1 MALNRHLRSASHSTA
16 STSAATTTTATA
28 SSASA
33 TSTTSTVSASHATAT
48 ASATASSTTTAT
60 REASSSTRSII
71 YRELGWTGFPIESC
85 NGSPTETHFV
95 TSLFPFES
103 NHVDANR
110 WASWDGNK
118 QTRSHSCGVLSS
130 SLLCGGCV
138 VWEEEGSGA
147 ERILPHWTVPS
158 A

>member
-1 MALNRHLRSASHSTA
+1 MTLNRHLRSASHSTA
-16 STSAATTTTATA
+16 STSAATTASATA
-28 SSASA
+28 SAASA

-48 ASATASSTTTAT
+48 TSATASSATTAT

-71 YRELGWTGFPIESC
+71 YRELGWGEFLIESC

-103 NHVDANR
+103 KHVDANL

-118 QTRSHSCGVLSS
+118 QTRSHSCGVLPS

-147 ERILPHWTVPS
+147 ERILPHLTVPFV
-158 A
+158 

>member
-1 MALNRHLRSASHSTA
+1 MTLNRHLRSASHSTA
-16 STSAATTTTATA
+16 STSAATTTSTTA
-28 SSASA
+28 SAASA

-48 ASATASSTTTAT
+48 TSATASSATTAT

-71 YRELGWTGFPIESC
+71 YRELGWAEFLIESC

-103 NHVDANR
+103 KHVDANL

-118 QTRSHSCGVLSS
+118 QTRSHSCGALPS

-147 ERILPHWTVPS
+147 ERILPHLTVPFV
-158 A
+158 